1 MKRRA
6 LLAAM
11 PLLVAMPV
19 RVLASAPEIW
29 DRQYDVVVLGSGG
42 AGLAAA
48 LSAAARGLTVAVF
61 EKNARIG
68 GDTLNSS
75 GFFNAAG
82 LSGTKDKPID
92 HAREMI
98 ELGEGLNDPELVRTF
113 TENCPGTF
121 KWLQSLGMQF
131 EDKPY
136 KIYGTKEFR
145 SYRPNR
151 PRGTGYIH
159 ALGEAS
165 LKAGVSIE
173 LGCTAVDIYHVP
185 ETRQVLGV
193 LIEKDGRSFS
203 VRARRGIVLAT
214 GGFGANAEMLRR
226 YAPELSA
233 LQHDSTPGATGDGHR
248 LAERAG
254 ADLVNMQFV
263 EIVPGG
269 PVSIPYVIR
278 LDIYPDRMVMVNAR
292 GERFV
297 DERSDRKTLGE
308 AILAQPG
315 GIAYTITDNE
325 TVSSSDIL
333 DQKYLHQAR
342 HAGVV
347 VRARNWAE
355 LAEKLSVPRH
365 ALERTLAR
373 ACAGRTGQTSE
384 GPCRRIVRRAPFWA
398 QKIELHIHVTL
409 GGVRINSKA
418 QVLDKNGVPI
428 SGLYAAGEIV
438 GNLHGAVR
446 LGGNGVSSAVVF
458 GRIAGENI

>member
-1 MKRRA
+1 
-6 LLAAM
+6 
-11 PLLVAMPV
+11 
-19 RVLASAPEIW
+19 
-29 DRQYDVVVLGSGG
+29 
-42 AGLAAA
+42 
-48 LSAAARGLTVAVF
+48 
-61 EKNARIG
+61 
-68 GDTLNSS
+68 
-75 GFFNAAG
+75 
-82 LSGTKDKPID
+82 
-92 HAREMI
+92 
-98 ELGEGLNDPELVRTF
+98 
-113 TENCPGTF
+113 
-121 KWLQSLGMQF
+121 
-131 EDKPY
+131 
-136 KIYGTKEFR
+136 
-145 SYRPNR
+145 
-151 PRGTGYIH
+151 
-159 ALGEAS
+159 
-165 LKAGVSIE
+165 
-173 LGCTAVDIYHVP
+173 
-185 ETRQVLGV
+185 V